1 MSLLQR
7 VAEQQGAA
15 QQEADGIHREQ
26 AAENAKPNA
35 VQDANNQRKGYSD
48 AIKAGPEHDMQEE
61 QPDPEEQQIFTQGER
76 AIAEMIYGT
85 KSSDQIIKAVM
96 GSQDPVQGV
105 GKMARE
111 VVRAA
116 EDKVQGLSEDA
127 VFALGEAAVE
137 QIVDLVESSNPEVDM
152 SQAQMAEAMSIGV
165 GLWMQDNPAEVGA
178 KEEYL
183 NGAAPQ
189 QLAPQGAPQEQAA
202 PQQAPQEQA
211 APPIQGV

>member
-15 QQEADGIHREQ
+15 QQQADGIQREQ
-26 AAENAKPNA
+26 EAENAKPNA

-48 AIKAGPEHDMQEE
+48 AIKAGPEHEMQEE

-85 KSSDQIIKAVM
+85 QSSDQIIKAVM

-165 GLWMQDNPAEVGA
+165 GLWMQDNPGEVGA

-183 NGAAPQ
+183 NGAAPE

-202 PQQAPQEQA
+202 PPQEQA

>member
-15 QQEADGIHREQ
+15 KQQADVIHREQ
-26 AAENAKPNA
+26 AAEAAKPNA
-35 VQDANNQRKGYSD
+35 VQDAKNQRQGYSD

-61 QPDPEEQQIFTQGER
+61 QPDPEEQQIFTQGEK
-76 AIAEMIYGT
+76 AIAEMIYGPNA
-85 KSSDQIIKAVM
+85 SDQIIKAVM

-116 EDKVQGLSEDA
+116 EEKVQGLSEDA

-165 GLWMQDNPAEVGA
+165 GLWMQDNPGEIDN
-178 KEEYL
+178 KEQYL
-183 NGAAPQ
+183 NGAAPE

-202 PQQAPQEQA
+202 PPQEQA

>member
-15 QQEADGIHREQ
+15 QQEANGVQREQ

-35 VQDANNQRKGYSD
+35 VEDANKQRQGYSD
-48 AIKAGPEHDMQEE
+48 ALKGAPAQDMQEE
-61 QPDPEEQQIFTQGER
+61 QPDPEEQQMFTQGEK
-76 AIAEMIYGT
+76 AIAEMIYGP
-85 KSSDQIIKAVM
+85 KASDQIIKAVM
-96 GSQDPVQGV
+96 GGQDPVQGV

-116 EDKVQGLSEDA
+116 EEKVQGLSEDA
-127 VFALGEAAVE
+127 IFALGESAVE

-165 GLWMQDNPAEVGA
+165 GLWMQDNPGEVGA

-183 NGAAPQ
+183 NGAAPE

-202 PQQAPQEQA
+202 PPQEQA

>member
-15 QQEADGIHREQ
+15 QQQADGIHREQ
-26 AAENAKPNA
+26 AAEAAKPNA
-35 VQDANNQRKGYSD
+35 VQEANNQRQGYSN
-48 AIKAGPEHDMQEE
+48 AIKAAPAQDMQEE
-61 QPDPEEQQIFTQGER
+61 QPDPEEQQIFTQGEK

-85 KSSDQIIKAVM
+85 NASDKIIKAVM
-96 GSQDPVQGV
+96 GSQDPVEGV

-116 EDKVQGLSEDA
+116 EEKVQGLSEDA

-137 QIVDLVESSNPEVDM
+137 QIVELVESSNPEVDM

-165 GLWMQDNPAEVGA
+165 GIWMQDNPGEVDN
-178 KEEYL
+178 KEQYL
-183 NGAAPQ
+183 NGEAPE
-189 QLAPQGAPQEQAA
+189 QLAP
-202 PQQAPQEQA
+202 QA